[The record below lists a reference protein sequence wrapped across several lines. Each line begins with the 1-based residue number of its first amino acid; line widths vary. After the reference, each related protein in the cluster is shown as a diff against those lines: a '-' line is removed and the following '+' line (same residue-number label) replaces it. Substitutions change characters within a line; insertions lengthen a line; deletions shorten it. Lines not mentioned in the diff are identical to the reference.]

1 MTNTLA
7 IWLGLL
13 ILGFF
18 VLDHLVLGLGAGTQA
33 MRGVMTVIRWVAFW
47 R

>member
-13 ILGFF
+13 IIGFF
-18 VLDHLVLGLGAGTQA
+18 VLDHFVLHWDAINVVLRGLLD
-33 MRGVMTVIRWVAFW
+33 VIGKVAFW